1 MEFTVQ
7 KPDFLREISRIQG
20 VVERKNT
27 IPILSNVLLD
37 CKNGKVGLAATDL
50 EVGLKTSFDAEVSKE
65 GSITLSAKKL
75 HEIARAL
82 PNAPVKMKGES
93 NHWVTLKCQ
102 KSRFRMVGLPKD
114 DFPSLPEQTLDKGI
128 KIPATALKSMI
139 ERVLFAT
146 TADDARY
153 SLNGTLLILR
163 KGFVALIASDGH
175 RLSFISREMDVN
187 PSEKEIRVV
196 VPRKAMAEIAKLCA
210 EMDDQDVLF
219 GREENHL
226 FFQIGGCMLD
236 CRVLEGSFP
245 NFDKVIPKDN
255 DKTLELGTE
264 DFGHA
269 LRRVS
274 LVSDERT
281 RPVKLNLTTGNLN
294 ISSQNPDTGEANES
308 LDVDYD
314 GPDMSIGFNAKYLM
328 DFVNVVGTEK
338 VLLSVKN
345 EMSQGLL
352 RPQSGDGQDYK
363 YVIMPMRV

>member
-1 MEFTVQ
+1 
-7 KPDFLREISRIQG
+7 
-20 VVERKNT
+20 
-27 IPILSNVLLD
+27 
-37 CKNGKVGLAATDL
+37 
-50 EVGLKTSFDAEVSKE
+50 VS
-65 GSITLSAKKL
+65 
-75 HEIARAL
+75 
-82 PNAPVKMKGES
+82 
-93 NHWVTLKCQ
+93 
-102 KSRFRMVGLPKD
+102 
-114 DFPSLPEQTLDKGI
+114 
-128 KIPATALKSMI
+128 
-139 ERVLFAT
+139 
-146 TADDARY
+146 
-153 SLNGTLLILR
+153 
-163 KGFVALIASDGH
+163 
-175 RLSFISREMDVN
+175 
-187 PSEKEIRVV
+187 
-196 VPRKAMAEIAKLCA
+196 
-210 EMDDQDVLF
+210 F

-352 RPQSGDGQDYK
+352 RPQNGDGQDYK